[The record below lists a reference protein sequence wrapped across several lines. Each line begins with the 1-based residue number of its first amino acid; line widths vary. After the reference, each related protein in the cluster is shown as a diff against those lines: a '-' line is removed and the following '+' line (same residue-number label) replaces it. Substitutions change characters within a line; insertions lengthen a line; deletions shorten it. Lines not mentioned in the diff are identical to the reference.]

1 MSNMH
6 SQPTSINDLIFP
18 DSATEKRVRQYAN
31 NHRHGNI
38 ILHGPPGT
46 GKSATA
52 RVVASTRNI
61 AAGASYPV
69 PVYNGA
75 DFNDAALERMSREW
89 HLQRTTGVDE
99 PYIVI
104 DEVDKLS
111 TAMQHKL
118 RAKLDSTTVGQ
129 VVLTT
134 NHLNRVDGAL
144 TNRCDAIEMPPINPS
159 QWMEKVRSWLGEEG
173 VSVSD
178 QALEQILGTCD
189 GSIRDLKRAAEDI
202 ICEKR

>member
-6 SQPTSINDLIFP
+6 SQPTSIDDLIFP

-52 RVVASTRNI
+52 YVVANARSDSDDT
-61 AAGASYPV
+61 GYDV

-75 DFNDAALERMSREW
+75 DFSDAALERMSQEW
-89 HLQRTTGVDE
+89 HWQRLNGVKE

-118 RAKLDSTTVGQ
+118 RAKLDSTTVGH

-134 NHLNRVDGAL
+134 NHIHRVDDAL
-144 TNRCDAIEMPPINPS
+144 INRCDAIEMPPIDPS
-159 QWMEKVRSWLGEEG
+159 HWMEKVREWLDEEG
-173 VSVSD
+173 ISVAGHSLD
-178 QALEQILGTCD
+178 QILGTCD
-189 GSIRDLKRAAEDI
+189 GTIRDLKRAVQDV